1 MEKTPQCLNSQ
12 VLLDYLEKKVNA
24 QERQDIEK
32 HIADCSFCLSQLS
45 LVAEVKKAGWKKEKV
60 SSRLVEQAKALVRDN
75 DNGQKPKKRRI
86 KKNLFLGGAIMFF
99 IASFLLPKYFM
110 QCLVGALILGMR
122 WAFESEGGRTLI
134 MVLDSWR
141 RHSHADDKEISNRLK
156 DKFKSPL

>member
-1 MEKTPQCLNSQ
+1 MEKTYQCLNDQ
-12 VLLDYLEKKVNA
+12 VLMDYLEKKVSV

-45 LVAEVKKAGWKKEKV
+45 LAAEAKKAGWKKEKV
-60 SSRLVEQAKALVRDN
+60 SSRLVEQAKTLVKNNDN
-75 DNGQKPKKRRI
+75 DQKPKKRRI
-86 KKNLFLGGAIMFF
+86 KKNFFFAGAIIFF

-141 RHSHADDKEISNRLK
+141 RHSHANDEEISNRLK